1 MATQQPG
8 ANHPQ
13 GLIGSQLG
21 TYDVLALL
29 GSGGMACVYRG
40 FDRNL
45 QRPVAIK
52 VLLREAAA
60 QPGLAEH
67 FRQEARLIAGLHH
80 AHIVQVYAFGEQ
92 DGTTYMVQELLPGP
106 SLEQHLRSLAVR
118 GMRLGRQ
125 DVVSIVAQLASALDA
140 AHAAGIVHRDI
151 KPGNALWN
159 AAGALVLTDFG
170 VARHILT
177 EPDSTQTG
185 TVIGTPNYLSPEQA
199 RGLPGTQ
206 SSDIY
211 GLGIVA
217 YELITG
223 RVPFRSDTRAE
234 VVNQHLT
241 HMPPPLNT
249 LRPDIPPDVE
259 LVVQRALAKDP
270 EARFAS
276 AGELA
281 YALKRSWPVVYERRS
296 VSPPRPSR
304 KARPLPADLHGQTTV
319 MSPLE
324 AGSSSASPAS
334 SAAPAGPARWSYV
347 LPLLFG
353 SLLLLVILGGAAVAL
368 QEDYPE
374 RVRPTARNDLVAPT
388 ALPTAL
394 LLVATSEPTTPPP
407 TAVAS
412 AEAPEPT
419 PVPVAEPSPALVAT
433 ETPPPP
439 TPTPDTLPSD
449 QFAQI
454 RLLLETDRSE
464 GWARIDRSAWLA
476 RLDDVQRAIENGDTE
491 RAAEWLAEIRQ
502 ALLRDARS
510 GSLSPDAA
518 RAVMTSIDRIA
529 LEHGI
534 ALPPVSLAGL
544 EDG

>member
-1 MATQQPG
+1 
-8 ANHPQ
+8 
-13 GLIGSQLG
+13 
-21 TYDVLALL
+21 
-29 GSGGMACVYRG
+29 
-40 FDRNL
+40 L

-52 VLLREAAA
+52 VLLRDAAA

-92 DGTTYMVQELLPGP
+92 DGVTYMVQELLPGP

-125 DVVSIVAQLASALDA
+125 DIVSIVAQLASALDA

-170 VARHILT
+170 VARHVLT
-177 EPDSTQTG
+177 EPDSAQEG
-185 TVIGTPNYLSPEQA
+185 AVVGTPNYLSPEQA
-199 RGLPGTQ
+199 RGMPGTQ

-211 GLGIVA
+211 GLGVVC

-234 VVNQHLT
+234 VVRQHLT
-241 HMPPPLNT
+241 HAPPPLHT

-259 LVVQRALAKDP
+259 AVVQRALAKDP
-270 EARFAS
+270 AERFAS
-276 AGELA
+276 ADELA
-281 YALKRSWPVVYERRS
+281 YALKRAWPVVYERRS
-296 VSPPRPSR
+296 ANLPRPARSR
-304 KARPLPADLHGQTTV
+304 ARPPADLHGQTTV
-319 MSPLE
+319 MSPIE
-324 AGSSSASPAS
+324 AASSSAP
-334 SAAPAGPARWSYV
+334 SAPPRSAGWRYG

-353 SLLLLVILGGAAVAL
+353 SVLLLMILGGAALAL

-374 RVRPTARNDLVAPT
+374 RVRPTTRVDLVAPT

-394 LLVATSEPTTPPP
+394 LLVATSGPTSAPPTEEAATAERSPTPAPTT
-407 TAVAS
+407 A
-412 AEAPEPT
+412 
-419 PVPVAEPSPALVAT
+419 PSPALVAT
-433 ETPPPP
+433 DPPP
-439 TPTPDTLPSD
+439 TTTPAADTLPPD

-464 GWARIDRSAWLA
+464 GWARIDRSAWLQ
-476 RLDDVQRAIENGDTE
+476 RLDDVQRAIENGDTR
-491 RAAEWLAEIRQ
+491 RAAEWLIEIRQ

-510 GSLSPDAA
+510 GVLAPDAA
-518 RAVMTSIDRIA
+518 RQVMISIDRIA
-529 LEHGI
+529 TEHGI
-534 ALPPVSLAGL
+534 TLPPISLAGL
-544 EDG
+544 EDS

>member
-1 MATQQPG
+1 MAIQQPR
-8 ANHPQ
+8 ASNTAE
-13 GLIGSQLG
+13 LIGAQLG
-21 TYDVLALL
+21 AYDVLALL

-40 FDRNL
+40 LDRNL

-52 VLLREAAA
+52 VLLRDAAA

-80 AHIVQVYAFGEQ
+80 AHIVRVYAFGEQ
-92 DGTTYMVQELLPGP
+92 DGVTYMVQELLPGP
-106 SLEQHLRSLAVR
+106 SLEQHLRSLAIR

-125 DVVSIVAQLASALDA
+125 DIVSIVAQLASALDA
-140 AHAAGIVHRDI
+140 AHAANIVHRDI

-177 EPDSTQTG
+177 KPDSVQEG
-185 TVIGTPNYLSPEQA
+185 AVVGTPNYLSPEQA
-199 RGLPGTQ
+199 RGMPGTQ

-211 GLGIVA
+211 GLGVVC

-234 VVNQHLT
+234 VVRQHLT
-241 HMPPPLNT
+241 HAPPALHT

-259 LVVQRALAKDP
+259 AVVQRALAKDP
-270 EARFAS
+270 AERFAS

-281 YALKRSWPVVYERRS
+281 YALKRAWPVVYERRS
-296 VSPPRPSR
+296 ANPPRLARSHSR
-304 KARPLPADLHGQTTV
+304 HTADLHGQTTV
-319 MSPLE
+319 ISPLE
-324 AGSSSASPAS
+324 AASSSAP
-334 SAAPAGPARWSYV
+334 SAPPRSAGWSYG

-353 SLLLLVILGGAAVAL
+353 SVLLLMILGGAALAL

-374 RVRPTARNDLVAPT
+374 RVRPTTHIDLVAPT

-394 LLVATSEPTTPPP
+394 LLVATSGPTSAPP
-407 TAVAS
+407 TEEAAT
-412 AEAPEPT
+412 AELPPT
-419 PVPVAEPSPALVAT
+419 PAPTAAPSPALVAT
-433 ETPPPP
+433 DLPP
-439 TPTPDTLPSD
+439 TATPAADTLPPD

-464 GWARIDRSAWLA
+464 GWARIDRSAWLQ
-476 RLDDVQRAIENGDTE
+476 RLDDVQRAIENGDTR
-491 RAAEWLAEIRQ
+491 RAAEWLIEIRQ

-510 GSLSPDAA
+510 GVLAPDAA
-518 RAVMTSIDRIA
+518 RRVMTSIDRIA
-529 LEHGI
+529 TEHGI
-534 ALPPVSLAGL
+534 ALPPISLAGL
-544 EDG
+544 EDN

>member
-1 MATQQPG
+1 
-8 ANHPQ
+8 
-13 GLIGSQLG
+13 
-21 TYDVLALL
+21 
-29 GSGGMACVYRG
+29 
-40 FDRNL
+40 
-45 QRPVAIK
+45 
-52 VLLREAAA
+52 
-60 QPGLAEH
+60 
-67 FRQEARLIAGLHH
+67 
-80 AHIVQVYAFGEQ
+80 
-92 DGTTYMVQELLPGP
+92 MVQELLPGP

-125 DVVSIVAQLASALDA
+125 DVVSIVTQLASALDA
-140 AHAAGIVHRDI
+140 AHAARIIHRDI

-177 EPDSTQTG
+177 DPDSTQTG

-241 HMPPPLNT
+241 HTPPPLNT
-249 LRPDIPPDVE
+249 LRPDIPSDVE

-270 EARFAS
+270 ESRFAS

-296 VSPPRPSR
+296 VSLPRPTHKGKGKPR
-304 KARPLPADLHGQTTV
+304 PADLHGQTTM

-324 AGSSSASPAS
+324 AGGSSAAPAS
-334 SAAPAGPARWSYV
+334 SAAPGGPARWSYV

-394 LLVATSEPTTPPP
+394 LLVATSEPTAPPP
-407 TAVAS
+407 TAVAG
-412 AEAPEPT
+412 ADVPAPT
-419 PVPVAEPSPALVAT
+419 PVPVAEPSPVLVAT
-433 ETPPPP
+433 ETPPPA
-439 TPTPDTLPSD
+439 TPTSETLPSD

-476 RLDDVQRAIENGDTE
+476 RLDDIQNAIENGDTE

-510 GSLSPDAA
+510 GSLAPDAA
-518 RAVMTSIDRIA
+518 REVMTSIDRIA
-529 LEHGI
+529 LDHGI

>member
-1 MATQQPG
+1 
-8 ANHPQ
+8 
-13 GLIGSQLG
+13 
-21 TYDVLALL
+21 
-29 GSGGMACVYRG
+29 MACVYRG
-40 FDRNL
+40 FDHNL

-52 VLLREAAA
+52 VLLREAAV
-60 QPGLAEH
+60 QPGLAAH

-80 AHIVQVYAFGEQ
+80 THIVQVYAFGEQ
-92 DGTTYMVQELLPGP
+92 DGITYMVQELLPGP

-177 EPDSTQTG
+177 QPDSAQAG
-185 TVIGTPNYLSPEQA
+185 AVVGTPNYLSPEQA

-211 GLGIVA
+211 GLGIVC

-234 VVNQHLT
+234 VVHQHLT
-241 HMPPPLNT
+241 HEPPPLHT
-249 LRPDIPPDVE
+249 LRPDVPSAVE
-259 LVVQRALAKDP
+259 AVVQRALAKDP
-270 EARFAS
+270 DVRFAS

-281 YALKRSWPVVYERRS
+281 YALKRAWPVVYERRS
-296 VSPPRPSR
+296 VKMPRPAHRSAALR
-304 KARPLPADLHGQTTV
+304 ADLHGQTTV
-319 MSPLE
+319 MAPPD
-324 AGSSSASPAS
+324 AAASATPP
-334 SAAPAGPARWSYV
+334 AAPRSPIGWHYV

-353 SLLLLVILGGAAVAL
+353 SLLLLVILGGAALTL
-368 QEDYPE
+368 QEDYPD
-374 RVRPTARNDLVAPT
+374 RVRSTASADLVAPT
-388 ALPTAL
+388 PLPTAL
-394 LLVATSEPTTPPP
+394 LLLATSAPTTEPP
-407 TAVAS
+407 TAVA
-412 AEAPEPT
+412 AAATPT
-419 PVPVAEPSPALVAT
+419 PVRVSDTEPTPALVAT
-433 ETPPPP
+433 DPPP
-439 TPTPDTLPSD
+439 TTIPTETLPAD

-464 GWARIDRSAWLA
+464 GWARIDRTAWLE
-476 RLDDVQRAIENGDTE
+476 RLDDVQRAIENGDTR
-491 RAAEWLAEIRQ
+491 RAAEWLTEIRQ

-510 GSLSPDAA
+510 GALAPDAA
-518 RAVMTSIDRIA
+518 RQVMASIDWIA
-529 LEHGI
+529 VEYDI